1 MTLPQ
6 SRPFIT
12 SLINS
17 LNTPSTTTTPS
28 INNPL
33 KQASPAD
40 RSVLLTLHV
49 LYPNEL
55 LSALDLLDRDLVTR
69 LVPLPEVP
77 PPPLSELEQPKEQPQ
92 DTEMEQNISAIS
104 TNQHSDIDKTN
115 KDYKNAI
122 YYVRS
127 AQQSTSNSR
136 FRDPVA
142 STTHYEVR
150 TSSWSCSCPAFVF
163 SAFPAKALSHEG
175 DEDDH
180 GVEEGEEDQEW
191 MVGGLSLGQDVPMC
205 KHLLACVLAERGGM
219 FGGYVKTRE
228 VSVEELAGWAAGW
241 GD

>member
-6 SRPFIT
+6 SRAFIT

-17 LNTPSTTTTPS
+17 LNPSTTTTTPQTS
-28 INNPL
+28 NPL

-40 RSVLLTLHV
+40 RSILLTLHV

-55 LSALDLLDRDLVTR
+55 LSALDLLDRDLITR
-69 LVPLPEVP
+69 LIPLSKIPLSQVP
-77 PPPLSELEQPKEQPQ
+77 PPVNPPAQETTIEQETSTTLE
-92 DTEMEQNISAIS
+92 DQN
-104 TNQHSDIDKTN
+104 TDIDK
-115 KDYKNAI
+115 KKEGYENAI

-127 AQQSTSNSR
+127 AQQTTSNSR

-142 STTHYEVR
+142 SSTHYEVR

-163 SAFPAKALSHEG
+163 SAFPPAKTIENEG
-175 DEDDH
+175 DGDGD
-180 GVEEGEEDQEW
+180 GQAVIEEGEEW
-191 MVGGLSLGQDVPMC
+191 KVGGLSLGEDVPMC
-205 KHLLACVLAERGGM
+205 KHLLACVLAERGGL
-219 FGGYVKTRE
+219 FGGYVNTRE